1 MLLTKEFGF
10 LFLVLVL
17 VSFYPINVSKV
28 ANQLFPTLFFRLSLW
43 GHSPRPELNEV
54 SWIAEEQAPKYPK
67 PDPNFVTWEAWNFI
81 KWNPTQT
88 RIFRSGFFFSGFLGF
103 EDHVAHPTNSQKGVK
118 IFLNSRRASPNVEKN
133 PGNRRWQM
141 YILRNGCE
149 PGKSKRICDPTG
161 ISPNFLTLHSFSW
174 KWQHCVL
181 SFCWADTGFKVYR
194 LNRFGLNSYLF
205 STSCH
210 MRLTSSKWIFSTKFT
225 NLSARNVNTGFSSFM
240 VILRNLIFFLVLS
253 TYYWNEN

>member
-1 MLLTKEFGF
+1 MLLTKKFGF
-10 LFLVLVL
+10 LFLVLVFGFSL
-17 VSFYPINVSKV
+17 SNKCIKSCQSTFSHSIFQAVTVRPLSSAWTKWSILNSRRASPKI
-28 ANQLFPTLFFRLSLW
+28 PETWPEFFGFSHLWPEKPEILLSETQ
-43 GHSPRPELNEV
+43 PRPE
-54 SWIAEEQAPKYPK
+54 
-67 PDPNFVTWEAWNFI
+67 F
-81 KWNPTQT
+81 
-88 RIFRSGFFFSGFLGF
+88 SGWWFFLGFLGF

-181 SFCWADTGFKVYR
+181 SFCWADTGFKV
-194 LNRFGLNSYLF
+194 
-205 STSCH
+205 
-210 MRLTSSKWIFSTKFT
+210 ID
-225 NLSARNVNTGFSSFM
+225 
-240 VILRNLIFFLVLS
+240 
-253 TYYWNEN
+253 